1 MRRAEELSRGWFF
14 TEWIRQKLKGGGYW
28 VVRSPSAPDFH
39 LQGSIDAADLVM
51 IHQAMSETLAAYRL
65 DGGHVPED
73 AVAEIRKYRP
83 PQGWYD
89 VADRTF
95 AESRERRRSSVPPPL
110 PPLDEEDLELSDDE
124 EVTK

>member
-28 VVRSPSAPDFH
+28 VVRSPSTPGFH
-39 LQGSIDAADLVM
+39 VQGKIDAADLVM

-73 AVAEIRKYRP
+73 AVAELRKYRP

-89 VADRTF
+89 TADRTF
-95 AESRERRRSSVPPPL
+95 MESRERRRPSVPPPL
-110 PPLDEEDLELSDDE
+110 PPPDDDELVDFDE